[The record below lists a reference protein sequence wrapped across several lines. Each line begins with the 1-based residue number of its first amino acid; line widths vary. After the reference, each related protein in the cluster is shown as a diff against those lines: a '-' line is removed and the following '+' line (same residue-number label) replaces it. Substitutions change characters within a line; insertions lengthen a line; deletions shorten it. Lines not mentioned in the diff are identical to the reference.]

1 MTFLKKLI
9 MSIGGIFMDKD
20 FGFILFCIF
29 LILVIAIIITMFVSL
44 AKQEDERRRMIVEK
58 SSTKSF
64 AIMVLYFL
72 MCIAENIF
80 KVVSGKD
87 LSPEGMNPFVT
98 LIVVAVVYIVEL
110 LYHKKKYGD

>member
-1 MTFLKKLI
+1 MI
-9 MSIGGIFMDKD
+9 VSMGGLLRNKD

-29 LILVIAIIITMFVSL
+29 LLSVIAIIITMFVSL
-44 AKQEDERRRMIVEK
+44 TKQEDERRRMIVEK
-58 SSTKSF
+58 SSTKTF

-80 KVVSGKD
+80 KVVSGND

-110 LYHKKKYGD
+110 FYHKKKYGD